1 MGTGFKA
8 ATFTTLAT
16 NANYNGLQ
24 FRVVVTDGNGLTAT
38 SNPATLTVNS
48 PPVII
53 LQPTNQTVNLGSTA
67 TFTATATGTP
77 ALTYAWQY
85 FQGGAWHNWGVGT
98 GFKAATFTT
107 LATNANYNGLQF
119 RVVVTDGNGLTATS
133 NPATLTVNSPPVII
147 LQPTNQTVNLGS
159 TATFTATATGTP
171 ALTYAWQYFQ
181 GGAWHNW
188 GVGTGFETAT
198 FTTLATITNY
208 NGLQF
213 RVIVTDGNGLTATS
227 NTATLTVH

>member
-1 MGTGFKA
+1 MGTGFKT

-24 FRVVVTDGNGLTAT
+24 FRVAVTDGNGLTAT
-38 SNPATLTVNS
+38 SNTVTLTVHS
-48 PPVII
+48 PPVIV
-53 LQPTNQTVNLGSTA
+53 LQPTNQTVTLGNTA
-67 TFTATATGTP
+67 TFTATATG
-77 ALTYAWQY
+77 A
-85 FQGGAWHNWGVGT
+85 
-98 GFKAATFTT
+98 
-107 LATNANYNGLQF
+107 
-119 RVVVTDGNGLTATS
+119 
-133 NPATLTVNSPPVII
+133 
-147 LQPTNQTVNLGS
+147 
-159 TATFTATATGTP
+159 P